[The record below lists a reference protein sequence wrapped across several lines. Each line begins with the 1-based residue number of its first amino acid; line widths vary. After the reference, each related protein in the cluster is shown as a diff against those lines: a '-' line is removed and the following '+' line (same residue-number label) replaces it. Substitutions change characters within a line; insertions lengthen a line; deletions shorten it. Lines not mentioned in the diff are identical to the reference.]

1 MSHGN
6 LCFAYLSFS
15 TDITLYIFIIDQ
27 VVVLIEVHT
36 LVKLVRYTVPNLPIA
51 STGWRLGHHNLGD
64 LRPRCIILTLIGL
77 SKICCHYILYFLS
90 NPSVSFLTLLHS
102 ISEYCRIL
110 STPHHL
116 QFIEIDETYFHLHPV
131 VK

>member
-51 STGWRLGHHNLGD
+51 STG
-64 LRPRCIILTLIGL
+64 
-77 SKICCHYILYFLS
+77 
-90 NPSVSFLTLLHS
+90 
-102 ISEYCRIL
+102 
-110 STPHHL
+110 
-116 QFIEIDETYFHLHPV
+116 
-131 VK
+131 